1 MDYKEQANQKSILL
15 VDDDQMIRDMYR
27 DVLKKEGYA
36 VTTAVNGKA
45 ALEYIAQK
53 LPDLILLDLM
63 MPDMNGVEVIRE
75 LKKDDKYKDIPII
88 VFTNYSE
95 RQDMMNDPDKLGV
108 AGVIMKS
115 EATPNQI
122 VEKVSACLKKS
133 QL

>member
-1 MDYKEQANQKSILL
+1 
-15 VDDDQMIRDMYR
+15 
-27 DVLKKEGYA
+27 
-36 VTTAVNGKA
+36 
-45 ALEYIAQK
+45 
-53 LPDLILLDLM
+53 
-63 MPDMNGVEVIRE
+63 MNGVEVIRE